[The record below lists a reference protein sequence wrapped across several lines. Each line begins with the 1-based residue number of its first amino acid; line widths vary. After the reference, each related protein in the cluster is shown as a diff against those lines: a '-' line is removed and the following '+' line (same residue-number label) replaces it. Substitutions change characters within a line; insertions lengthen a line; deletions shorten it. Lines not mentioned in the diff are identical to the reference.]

1 MPERNVISTDR
12 APVAVGAY
20 SQAIRTGDLV
30 FTAGQLGIDP
40 ASGEFSAPDVA
51 GQAEQALAN
60 LSAILDASGSGL
72 DRLVKVTVFLADIAD
87 WPALND
93 VFELVRQAGGTP
105 RLTGSGSTVFALTA
119 DPERAA
125 AVAGHLRDAGVRVT
139 LTRTRDAAASIERVI
154 EEED

>member
-1 MPERNVISTDR
+1 MPEREAISTDR

-40 ASGEFSAPDVA
+40 ATGEFKAPDVA

-87 WPALND
+87 WPALNEVYSRVVPEPFPARSAFAVKD
-93 VFELVRQAGGTP
+93 LPKGG
-105 RLTGSGSTVFALTA
+105 RV
-119 DPERAA
+119 EIE
-125 AVAGHLRDAGVRVT
+125 AVATVGPG
-139 LTRTRDAAASIERVI
+139 
-154 EEED
+154 

>member
-1 MPERNVISTDR
+1 MPEREAISTDS

-87 WPALND
+87 WPALNEVYSRVVPEPFPARSAFAVKD
-93 VFELVRQAGGTP
+93 LPKGG
-105 RLTGSGSTVFALTA
+105 RV
-119 DPERAA
+119 EIE
-125 AVAGHLRDAGVRVT
+125 AVATVGPG
-139 LTRTRDAAASIERVI
+139 
-154 EEED
+154 